1 MSLPQPISSSRPPL
15 AGRSRRWWP
24 EDVPILVA
32 ESLDVVDD
40 PLLPLLQPAG
50 SSPVAPVLG
59 AMAGAL
65 KRTEDGRPVPEW
77 LLEYQKPIV
86 RRLPPMLARNGG
98 ALLAAPVGSGKTYMA
113 LATAALWSARPASVL
128 VPAALIPQWRR
139 TAERLKLA
147 IDPWSHERLSR
158 GTLPSWLEHRDRG
171 LVIIDESHHFRNP
184 ASRRYRVL
192 APALLGRTVLLLTAT
207 PVVNRLADLASQLLL
222 AIRDDALS
230 AFGLA
235 SIREHL
241 AAAGESHPALGALLL
256 TTPELGL
263 GKPGRRDRRS
273 RPASP
278 SLITESLCR
287 SIDGLTLSR
296 DVAIA
301 GLIRMVL
308 WRALASSPAALA
320 GALKRYRGLLLH
332 AWEAMGSGRTV
343 DRAQLRRF
351 LGNEPDQ
358 LLMWGLLPATHLA
371 SDLELADLGIL
382 DSLID
387 EVNATAQRAD
397 EKATRLAEILK
408 DGARSVIFT
417 SARETVRYLRDRLPG
432 PLAWCTGDAA
442 GIDHTR
448 MPRDAVLSWFRPGHL
463 NGGGPV
469 TLVAT
474 DVAAEG
480 LDLQRARRIV
490 HYDLPWTSVRLDQR
504 DGRAL
509 RLGSEHSTVDVIRF
523 DPPDSIAERLGQV
536 HRLARKRRLP
546 RQAGL
551 LGATART
558 WHWRDRLADHV
569 ELGCPG
575 RWAAVR
581 SEIGGLLAGF
591 SILSSPERELASAVG
606 WLDPDGAWWEQP
618 GVIERIFAAAL
629 SGTAADVG
637 IGRLRESLLRLS
649 PVIKERL
656 ELVRRSRWSAPAM
669 GSATMAL
676 IERLNRMTARAAR
689 DRDRAR
695 IDALERGLAFAARG
709 HTAGEESW
717 IAALVKLTDQ
727 QLGAQLA
734 RCPPPEA
741 RFIPRVRLNGLILLM
756 PSS

>member
-1 MSLPQPISSSRPPL
+1 M
-15 AGRSRRWWP
+15 
-24 EDVPILVA
+24 PILVA
-32 ESLDVVDD
+32 ESLEVVDD
-40 PLLPLLQPAG
+40 PLLPLLQPAASG
-50 SSPVAPVLG
+50 PVAPVLG

-65 KRTEDGRPVPEW
+65 RRTEDGRPVPEW

-86 RRLPPMLARNGG
+86 RRLLPMLARNGG

-113 LATAALWSARPASVL
+113 LASAALWSARPASVL

-139 TAERLKLA
+139 TAERLMLS
-147 IDPWSHERLSR
+147 IEPWSHERLSR
-158 GTLPSWLEHRDRG
+158 GSLPPWLENRDRG

-192 APALLGRTVLLLTAT
+192 APALLGRTVLLLSAT
-207 PVVNRLADLASQLLL
+207 PVVNRLDDLASQLLL

-230 AFGLA
+230 AFGVV

-241 AAAGESHPALGALLL
+241 ATAGESHPALGALLL

-263 GKPGRRDRRS
+263 GKPRRRDRRS
-273 RPASP
+273 SPASP
-278 SLITESLCR
+278 PLAIESLCR
-287 SIDGLTLSR
+287 SIDGLALSR

-320 GALKRYRGLLLH
+320 GALKRYRSLLLH
-332 AWEAMGSGRTV
+332 AWEVMGSGRTV

-358 LLMWGLLPATHLA
+358 LLMWELLPVTNLA
-371 SDLELADLGIL
+371 SDLELADLGVL

-397 EKATRLAEILK
+397 EKSTRLAEILN
-408 DGARSVIFT
+408 DGARSVVFT
-417 SARETVRYLRDRLPG
+417 GTRETVRYLRDRLPG
-432 PLAWCTGDAA
+432 PLAWCTGEAA
-442 GIDHTR
+442 GIDHTH
-448 MPRDAVLSWFRPGHL
+448 MSRDDVLAWFRPGLL
-463 NGGGPV
+463 NGGGPA
-469 TLVAT
+469 TLVTT
-474 DVAAEG
+474 DVTAEG

-509 RLGSEHSTVDVIRF
+509 RLGSEHSMVEVIRF
-523 DPPDSIAERLGQV
+523 DPPDAIAERLGQV
-536 HRLARKRRLP
+536 HRLAKKRRLP

-551 LGATART
+551 LGATVRT

-569 ELGCPG
+569 EPGCLG

-581 SEIGGLLAGF
+581 SGTGGLLAGF
-591 SILSSPERELASAVG
+591 SILSSPEQELASAVG
-606 WLDPDGAWWEQP
+606 WLDPEGAWWEQP
-618 GVIERIFAAAL
+618 RVIERIFAATL
-629 SGTAADVG
+629 SGTVADIG

-649 PVIKERL
+649 PIIKERL
-656 ELVRRSRWSAPAM
+656 ELIRRSRWSAPAM
-669 GSATMAL
+669 GSATTAL
-676 IERLNRMTARAAR
+676 IERLNRLAAGAAR

-695 IDALERGLAFAARG
+695 IEGLDRGLAFAARG

-717 IAALVKLTDQ
+717 IAALVRLTDQ
-727 QLGAQLA
+727 QLEAQLA
-734 RCPPPEA
+734 RCPLPEP
-741 RFIPRVRLNGLILLM
+741 RIIPRVRLNGLILLM